1 MPFSQANAMLKAA
14 KIKCG
19 SGLAREDVGPA
30 NIDVDCPTAFAGK
43 SNRRTAVPTGDL
55 RLTERH

>member
-1 MPFSQANAMLKAA
+1 MLKAA

-30 NIDVDCPTAFAGK
+30 
-43 SNRRTAVPTGDL
+43 
-55 RLTERH
+55 RHR